1 MREAGRMDQDSR
13 NWRELIGRAVNQ
25 GLPPDQWSD
34 FHLVDFQVRIVQIA
48 NDFVRLEE
56 LVAAQKGQSTSK
68 ILRIGM
74 LDSGLEQERAVVA
87 VPDEVQ
93 PQVDDLAQQI
103 TALLEKNANGNLAG
117 KQIKIAALAQVVV
130 ELIKH
135 KS

>member
-1 MREAGRMDQDSR
+1 M
-13 NWRELIGRAVNQ
+13 
-25 GLPPDQWSD
+25 
-34 FHLVDFQVRIVQIA
+34 VDFQVRIVQLA

-56 LVAAQKGQSTSK
+56 LVAAQKGQGASR

-87 VPDEVQ
+87 VPDEAQ
-93 PQVDDLAQQI
+93 PQVDDLAKQI

-130 ELIKH
+130 ELIKR